1 MQIPG
6 GITNITATPDYC
18 FKGVYCIKDLLAE
31 RSGYAQNVTGGLG
44 GYIYFVNTTEDDP
57 TNPKPGS
64 LRYALI
70 QTQPLWIF
78 FLVNGTIYLKDRIS
92 LTSHK
97 TIDGRGAQITIT
109 GTASLSGR
117 GQAFRIYDAENIIIV
132 NIRFD
137 SVDAVNIDAIEIR
150 RSTNIWIHHC
160 DFTNWSDGAVDL
172 AEASTT
178 RLNNIT
184 ISWSRFWN
192 HNKVHLIGNSPTRTT
207 DRNFRV
213 TLHHNFY
220 FMTRSRHPRLRFG
233 IVDAFNNLFY
243 WVGEYGAGIT
253 MQGLVYAEAN
263 IFVVSPKHS
272 TFTLADCTLS
282 AEAPGYFL
290 NVSNRIIYNPDI
302 TKSIVIKSCLTN
314 ITYKRP
320 YNVNVEPPTDD
331 LMYKIMRYAGTDFP
345 ATPKLTILHP
355 QTRED
360 YIWDKYL
367 PTSTTSLTVNF
378 GISLPP
384 YTSPNDEITYV
395 EWYMGD
401 GTKYAGTL
409 AYFLSY
415 DTSDL
420 RQIHTYAQPGVYIVT
435 AILRTI
441 DGRAIII
448 SSTIYAN
455 TTITQTVINT
465 PDVYTIQPSTVT
477 TTITMVSITPVT
489 TTVITPYYYYT
500 TVTVTPKPTT
510 VTATVLVPITYTYV
524 TTATRTLETT
534 TTIIE
539 PTTITTVLLSP
550 TTVTYL
556 TTITSPTTYITTTM
570 ITTTVERTTVYTTTT
585 ITTARITYTTTEVE
599 TRTRI
604 VTTTMPIT
612 TTVTETV
619 EMTST
624 VTIPTT
630 TTMTITSPTVVTTTQ
645 RIVEWTMTIALA
657 VIAAAIAFIIA
668 VMIMR
673 IK

>member
-1 MQIPG
+1 MISNRKISLLTILITLIVILLAFLIYMPLNTTPIASMQTLG
-6 GITNITATPDYC
+6 GITNIIATPDYC

-184 ISWSRFWN
+184 ISWSKFWN
-192 HNKVHLIGNSPTRTT
+192 HNKVHLIGNSATRTT

-233 IVDAFNNLFY
+233 IVDAFNNLYY
-243 WVGEYGAGIT
+243 WVGEYGVGVT
-253 MQGLVYAEAN
+253 MQGLVYTEAN
-263 IFVVSPKHS
+263 IFVVSLKHD
-272 TFTLADCTLS
+272 TFVLAECTLS
-282 AEAPGYFL
+282 NEPPGYFL
-290 NVSNRIIYNPDI
+290 NVSNRIIYNPNI
-302 TKSIVIKSCLTN
+302 TKNIVIKSCLTN

-345 ATPKLTILHP
+345 ATPKLTILHL
-355 QTRED
+355 QTKED

-367 PTSTTSLTVNF
+367 PTSTTNLTVNF

-415 DTSDL
+415 NTSDL
-420 RQIHTYAQPGVYIVT
+420 RKIHTYAQPGVYIVT

-455 TTITQTVINT
+455 TTITQIVINT
-465 PDVYTIQPSTVT
+465 PGVYTIQPSTVT

-489 TTVITPYYYYT
+489 TTVTTPYYYY
-500 TVTVTPKPTT
+500 
-510 VTATVLVPITYTYV
+510 YYY
-524 TTATRTLETT
+524 TT
-534 TTIIE
+534 T
-539 PTTITTVLLSP
+539 SP
-550 TTVTYL
+550 TTVVRTTTYL
-556 TTITSPTTYITTTM
+556 YTTAIPTSIITTYRTTYITTLTTPTII
-570 ITTTVERTTVYTTTT
+570 ITTSTIPQYMTLTSIER
-585 ITTARITYTTTEVE
+585 ITDWTYTT
-599 TRTRI
+599 I
-604 VTTTMPIT
+604 IT
-612 TTVTETV
+612 LITVA
-619 EMTST
+619 
-624 VTIPTT
+624 I
-630 TTMTITSPTVVTTTQ
+630 
-645 RIVEWTMTIALA
+645 A
-657 VIAAAIAFIIA
+657 VIITLTLK
-668 VMIMR
+668 R
-673 IK
+673 K